1 MQVELRGHMTW
12 QVLLMVRLENNF
24 NDQSDTNEDKS
35 SD

>member
-1 MQVELRGHMTW
+1 MQVELRGNMTW